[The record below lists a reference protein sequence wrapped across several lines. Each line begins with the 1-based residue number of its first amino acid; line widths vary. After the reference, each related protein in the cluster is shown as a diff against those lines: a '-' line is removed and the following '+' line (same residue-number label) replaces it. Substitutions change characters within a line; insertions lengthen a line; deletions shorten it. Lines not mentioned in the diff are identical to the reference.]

1 MDKDLP
7 ASAGGYRFK
16 PWSGKILLGV
26 GQLSWGATTMSLCPG
41 ARELPLEKPPR

>member
-7 ASAGGYRFK
+7 ANAGGYRFK

-26 GQLSWGATTMSLCPG
+26 GQLSWGTTTMSLCPG
-41 ARELPLEKPPR
+41 AWELPPEKPPR